1 MGTTNGKVP
10 GRVKYTF
17 AFGALGKDLIYG
29 MMATFAMIYFT
40 DVLKVSPGFVGIVF
54 FVAKLWDAFN
64 DLFMGMIV
72 DNTRSRF
79 GKFVPWL
86 VIGTLVNSVV
96 FVVLFTDFKLTG
108 TSLCIFVA
116 VIYVLWGMT
125 YTIMD
130 VPYWSWLPNLTNDPH
145 EREKVSVIPRFFA
158 SLAGFSVATFGLYI
172 INYLNKVAGES
183 NLRRKRI
190 YTFRNHYRSYFHRYN
205 RHYCI

>member
-130 VPYWSWLPNLTNDPH
+130 IPYWSVIPNLTSDPH
-145 EREKVSVIPRFFA
+145 EREVVSVCKYWTVISHRRIRCSDHC
-158 SLAGFSVATFGLYI
+158 SL
-172 INYLNKVAGES
+172 
-183 NLRRKRI
+183 RWRI
-190 YTFRNHYRSYFHRYN
+190 YRISSFCYDHCRNIYSYDRSCSLQLKSKRKQ
-205 RHYCI
+205 CTK

>member
-1 MGTTNGKVP
+1 
-10 GRVKYTF
+10 
-17 AFGALGKDLIYG
+17 

-130 VPYWSWLPNLTNDPH
+130 IPYWSVIPNLTSDPH
-145 EREKVSVIPRFFA
+145 EREVVSVLPRIFA
-158 SLAGFSVATFGLYI
+158 SIGQSLVIAGFGVQIIAALGGGYIGYHRCLLYT
-172 INYLNKVAGES
+172 S
-183 NLRRKRI
+183 PSPRD
-190 YTFRNHYRSYFHRYN
+190 
-205 RHYCI
+205 